1 MREPTVIFDFQ
12 TFLPAKFNNL
22 LFSADDLLQLADE
35 ASVDYMVVMP
45 PISEKPDNA
54 ALADRIGGHER
65 LIGCASVN
73 PTLGEEAVK
82 VFEESLQRGIK
93 GLHLLPRTHRY
104 AIDGDLVNPLL
115 ELAHARRIPVTTE
128 SCSEYCHPAQISN
141 LAARFPE
148 VNIIADVGFRPL
160 APPVS
165 LSQPEPEAGRIAD
178 QARNHPNLY
187 LGLTALATAETYL
200 IKRLLDTVSVD
211 RLVFGSNAPSGIPLY
226 SVGGV
231 RQANLGDE
239 AEALFL
245 GETLK
250 GIYHL

>member
-1 MREPTVIFDFQ
+1 VIFDFQ
-12 TFLPAKFNNL
+12 TFLPSEFNNSP
-22 LFSADDLLQLADE
+22 FSADDLLQLADT

-45 PISEKPDNA
+45 PISEKPDNES
-54 ALADRIGGHER
+54 LADRIGDRER

-73 PTLGEEAVK
+73 PTLGEDVVK
-82 VFEESLQRGIK
+82 AFEESIQRGMK

-104 AIDGDLVNPLL
+104 AIDSDLVSPLL
-115 ELAHARRIPVTTE
+115 DVAQARRIPVTTE
-128 SCSEYCHPAQISN
+128 SCSEYCHPVQIAN
-141 LAARFPE
+141 LAGRFPE
-148 VNIIADVGFRPL
+148 VSIIADVGFRPV

-178 QARNHPNLY
+178 QALNHSNLY

-200 IKRLLDTVSVD
+200 IKRLLDTIPVD

-250 GIYHL
+250 KIYHL